1 MAITT
6 VPEWM
11 ENLEEEDLV
20 FIKKFVL
27 YSGSLKKLAE
37 SYEVTYPTVRLRLD
51 KLIDKI
57 WAQEQE
63 ETAPYVKLIKKLAL
77 EDRIDFE
84 AAKILIS
91 TYRKEKNEEAKCR

>member
-1 MAITT
+1 MAIST

-11 ENLEEEDLV
+11 ENLEEEDVV

-27 YSGSLKKLAE
+27 SSGSLKKIAE
-37 SYEVTYPTVRLRLD
+37 SYGVTYPTVRLD
-51 KLIDKI
+51 KLIEKI
-57 WAQEQE
+57 EAQEQE

-84 AAKILIS
+84 AAKLLIS
-91 TYRKEKNEEAKCR
+91 TYRKEKNEETK

>member
-27 YSGSLKKLAE
+27 YSGSPRATR
-37 SYEVTYPTVRLRLD
+37 S
-51 KLIDKI
+51 LIR
-57 WAQEQE
+57 
-63 ETAPYVKLIKKLAL
+63 PYA
-77 EDRIDFE
+77 
-84 AAKILIS
+84 S
-91 TYRKEKNEEAKCR
+91 GWTN

>member
-57 WAQEQE
+57 RAQEQE

-91 TYRKEKNEEAKCR
+91 TNRKEKNEEAKCR